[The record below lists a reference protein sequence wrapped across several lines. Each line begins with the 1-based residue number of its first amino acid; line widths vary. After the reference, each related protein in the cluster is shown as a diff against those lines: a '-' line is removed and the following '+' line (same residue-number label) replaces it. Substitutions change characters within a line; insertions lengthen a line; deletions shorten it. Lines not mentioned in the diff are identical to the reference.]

1 MSLTTKHIEEAIMGV
16 KRENVWRMRD
26 GKFIKTADMTHS
38 HLANAL
44 RMVARSWRAKGHTV
58 KTLMKNSNWKELER
72 EAHKRRFHISYLDT
86 PTTLNGRTEWV
97 EIHIPS
103 PRSRIA
109 AAFFPAD
116 LDDRLQEE

>member
-1 MSLTTKHIEEAIMGV
+1 MAA

-26 GKFIKTADMTHS
+26 GKLIKTADMTHS

-44 RMVARSWRAKGHTV
+44 RMVARNWNTRGHTV
-58 KTLMKNSNWKELER
+58 KTLMKNSNWKELES
-72 EAHKRRFHISYLDT
+72 EARKRRFHITYLDH
-86 PTTLNGRTEWV
+86 PTKLNGKDELV